1 MAVFEGDYS
10 ENKAIGQF
18 EEKQFG
24 HYFEYRLS
32 EGKAPLQGDYG
43 LMHGL
48 LHEVAMGDGSVRFA
62 NVKKTVAYI
71 CIDEDDTGKP
81 IMEKW
86 AIKTIWSK

>member
-18 EEKQFG
+18 KNEFG
-24 HYFEYRLS
+24 HYFEFRIS
-32 EGKAPLQGDYG
+32 EGNAPLQGDYG
-43 LMHGL
+43 LRHGFQ
-48 LHEVAMGDGSVRFA
+48 HEVAVGDGSVRFA

-81 IMEKW
+81 VVEKW
-86 AIKTIWSK
+86 KIKTIWAK